1 VIAGAMAIPADLKE
15 AARSYNITG
24 WQRFWVL
31 YFPALFPYLV
41 TGWVTAAGGA
51 WNASILA
58 EWDHDSS
65 GLVAHGLGADIMEAA
80 AGWKHPGQEPTA
92 AAASPSGDETQAAAG
107 KEAPP
112 PANFPMLA
120 AAVLIMSTVVVLF
133 NRAVWRQL
141 YALAEKR
148 FSITR

>member
-1 VIAGAMAIPADLKE
+1 M
-15 AARSYNITG
+15 
-24 WQRFWVL
+24 
-31 YFPALFPYLV
+31 
-41 TGWVTAAGGA
+41 TAAGGA

-80 AGWKHPGQEPTA
+80 AGWKHPGQEPA
-92 AAASPSGDETQAAAG
+92 AAPPAPAG
-107 KEAPP
+107 EEATAGPDDEAPKTP
-112 PANFPMLA
+112 EANYPMLA

-141 YALAEKR
+141 YGLAEKR